1 MFTASQS
8 LKEEC
13 ITHPRQS
20 ALKMS
25 VDLTLYLL
33 IERISQLDEVI
44 PAEKQ
49 GPTEFQQAPLREG
62 FANVADLSCWV
73 KKNKPKP
80 SDWSAWLDEGFDFG
94 EKYPESQSS
103 GCVVLI
109 KSEQRIFAASFGTG
123 RHAIPEELI
132 ECDFGLTVALN
143 EVNPRQLRTLI
154 TKTIDIKARQRDTK
168 KLGGA
173 DVPEFAVD
181 LDVEWLRA
189 AEGRTERADCNVVA
203 GSDSLHLTGW
213 RRSLQDLANACGE
226 FFKVF
231 RQGVPEAF
239 EFAESVKPVPENDP
253 IHARLEGDLQA
264 AIQLRY
270 FEQLSLGIDPA
281 ILRVARRS
289 LLAYDKKSWPIPDLD
304 DESLREGLDSLSD
317 YDPSFDATR
326 ARLKSFD
333 ADGEECFNKPLI
345 SILQMEIDRDGNSY
359 IRIEKRWFRCRDNY
373 VARVN
378 GRVAELEDLTN
389 NLTLP
394 AWSRKTYPEE
404 LCYNSH
410 VAKIK
415 NWLLQDK
422 VPFHS
427 SGGENLEPCD
437 LLTPRNE
444 FIHVKDG
451 ADSSK
456 LSHLF
461 SQASGSAV
469 LLSRHQPFFDA
480 MRTRHEQKWSG
491 SKFED
496 CGRPRI
502 VLAIARPLGSELF
515 GKMLLSRINVLEH
528 ARRIQGQGFD
538 FAISRID
545 LE

>member
-1 MFTASQS
+1 
-8 LKEEC
+8 
-13 ITHPRQS
+13 
-20 ALKMS
+20 MS

-33 IERISQLDEVI
+33 IERISNLDEVI
-44 PAEKQ
+44 LAEKR
-49 GPTEFQQAPLREG
+49 GLTEFQQIPLREG
-62 FANVADLSCWV
+62 FADGANLSCWI
-73 KKNKPKP
+73 KKNAPKP
-80 SDWSAWLDEGFDFG
+80 TDWSAWLEEGFDFSG
-94 EKYPESQSS
+94 KRPESQSC

-109 KSEQRIFAASFGTG
+109 KSEQRVFVASFGTG

-143 EVNPRQLRTLI
+143 EVNPRQLRTLV
-154 TKTIDIKARQRDTK
+154 TKTIDVKTRQRDTK
-168 KLGGA
+168 KVGGA
-173 DVPEFAVD
+173 EVPEFAVD

-189 AEGRTERADCNVVA
+189 AEGKTGRPDCNVVV

-226 FFKVF
+226 FLKVF
-231 RQGVPEAF
+231 RQGVPEVF
-239 EFAESVKPVPENDP
+239 KFAESVKPVPENDP

-281 ILRVARRS
+281 TARIARRC
-289 LLAYDKKSWPIPDLD
+289 LLTYDKKSWPIPGLD
-304 DESLREGLDSLSD
+304 DDSLRQGLDRLSD
-317 YDPSFDATR
+317 YDPRFDATR
-326 ARLKSFD
+326 ARLKLFD
-333 ADGEECFNKPLI
+333 ADDENFFNKSLI
-345 SILQMEIDRDGNSY
+345 SLLQMEIDRDGNSY
-359 IRIEKRWFRCRDNY
+359 IRVEKRWFRCRDDY
-373 VARVN
+373 VKRVN
-378 GRVAELEDLTN
+378 NRVAELEDLTEI
-389 NLTLP
+389 LTLP
-394 AWSRKTYPEE
+394 VWSRRSHPEE
-404 LCYNSH
+404 LDYNSY
-410 VAKIK
+410 VADAKG
-415 NWLLQDK
+415 WLLQDQ

-427 SGGENLEPCD
+427 TEGENLEPCD
-437 LLTPRNE
+437 LLTPQND

-469 LLSRHQPFFDA
+469 LLRRHQPFFDE
-480 MRTRHEQKWSG
+480 MRARHEKKWSG
-491 SKFED
+491 SKFEE
-496 CGRPRI
+496 GRKPRV
-502 VLAIARPLGSELF
+502 VLAIARPLGLELF